1 MPLASHLPQPH
12 TPTHTRHRRLSRD
25 FAFSLAAE
33 PSRHGPQQQCS
44 DIHCSSLTL
53 SAPGKERRARA
64 LVESHSLT
72 CGGDD
77 VQGISI
83 SSASVRTR
91 SRGRP
96 SGQRNVSDLAATNE
110 HEKSKAVLFEQ
121 ARDER
126 EAKAP
131 LPLVLPL
138 NLHRHLPRRTAQ
150 PVVGGRR

>member
-1 MPLASHLPQPH
+1 MPLASHLPLAAH
-12 TPTHTRHRRLSRD
+12 AHRHTRHRRLSRD

-72 CGGDD
+72 CGVVSTLD
-77 VQGISI
+77 
-83 SSASVRTR
+83 AYLFPVRTR
-91 SRGRP
+91 SRGSP
-96 SGQRNVSDLAATNE
+96 SGRQNVSDLANE
-110 HEKSKAVLFEQ
+110 RTHKKSKAVLFEQ